1 MIKNVYDNGIHFT
14 GGSNGGVIGLSKEGL
29 SKTELRSRPDSFG
42 VDAVS
47 SQAPTHSKKRSFH
60 DINDITKGAEKV
72 RISLVDEI
80 GSDGLP
86 KFFYIPENTIYQ
98 NAYLHFS
105 LARISDE
112 DCCSSC
118 SDDCLSS
125 RVPCACARETG
136 GEFAYSPRGLLR
148 KDFLNT
154 CISMSR
160 EPQKHHYFYCEDC
173 PLERSKSKYFT
184 ESCKGH
190 LVRKF
195 IKECWRKC
203 GCGMYCGNRVVQ
215 RGITCKLQ
223 VVFFFS
229 LTVLYLLLNLKI
241 LPDTKQSC
249 IEIFLNILVLHNL
262 HIESVMFK

>member
-1 MIKNVYDNGIHFT
+1 MIKNVYGHEFHFT
-14 GGSNGGVIGLSKEGL
+14 GGSNEGVIGSSKKGL
-29 SKTELRSRPDSFG
+29 NKMESRSSSDSFG
-42 VDAVS
+42 VDDVS
-47 SQAPTHSKKRSFH
+47 SQALTPCRRRSIH
-60 DINDITKGAEKV
+60 VINDITKGAEKV

-80 GSDGLP
+80 GSEGLP
-86 KFFYIPENTIYQ
+86 KFVYIPENTIYQ

-118 SDDCLSS
+118 SDNCLSS
-125 RVPCACARETG
+125 SVPCACARETG
-136 GEFAYSPRGLLR
+136 GEFAYTPTGLLR

-173 PLERSKSKYFT
+173 PLERSKHKYLPDP
-184 ESCKGH
+184 CKGH

-203 GCGMYCGNRVVQ
+203 GCSMYCGNRVVQ
-215 RGITCKLQ
+215 RGISCKLQ
-223 VVFFFS
+223 VFFLS
-229 LTVLYLLLNLKI
+229 LTVLYLLL
-241 LPDTKQSC
+241 T
-249 IEIFLNILVLHNL
+249 
-262 HIESVMFK
+262 